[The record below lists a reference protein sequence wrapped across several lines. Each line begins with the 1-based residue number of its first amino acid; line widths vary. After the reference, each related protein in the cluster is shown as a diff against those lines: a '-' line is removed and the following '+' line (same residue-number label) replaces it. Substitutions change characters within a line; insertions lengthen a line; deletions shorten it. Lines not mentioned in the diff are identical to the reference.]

1 MRKDFLNVERERENS
16 AHHGEVHSRK
26 VEHEKKN
33 IEKQKERE
41 RKRER
46 DRERELMGGK
56 GSMLFP
62 LVWWAWRAIDS
73 FLTRELGAPPE
84 FQR

>member
-1 MRKDFLNVERERENS
+1 MHITGKLIPEKMSMKRKTLRSSKRQRERERE
-16 AHHGEVHSRK
+16 R
-26 VEHEKKN
+26 EKK
-33 IEKQKERE
+33 RE
-41 RKRER
+41 T
-46 DRERELMGGK
+46 ELMGGK

>member
-1 MRKDFLNVERERENS
+1 MHITGKLIPEKMSMKRKTLRTRKREREKEREKERERE
-16 AHHGEVHSRK
+16 K
-26 VEHEKKN
+26 
-33 IEKQKERE
+33 
-41 RKRER
+41 KRET
-46 DRERELMGGK
+46 ELMGGK